1 MKSYHI
7 LTLNDNKMKKTKLY
21 LPPKCEVVKVRTEQQ
36 FLASTEKQYQAGLGI
51 YDMDFDGSELDW

>member
-1 MKSYHI
+1 
-7 LTLNDNKMKKTKLY
+7 MKKTKLY